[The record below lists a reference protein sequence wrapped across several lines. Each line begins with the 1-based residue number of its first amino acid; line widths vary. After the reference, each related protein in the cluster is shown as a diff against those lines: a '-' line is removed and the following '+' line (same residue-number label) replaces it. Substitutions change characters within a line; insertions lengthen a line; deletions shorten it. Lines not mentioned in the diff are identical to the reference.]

1 MKVQVKLLVVL
12 AAVIATALLFE
23 ILFVAIP
30 AAVSLF
36 SASVAQSWFDSL
48 TPADSMK
55 VNLIGKFMAYAVPA
69 MVPGLAA
76 VLIARRRAKQAN
88 AKAPDGL
95 RDQSRTRTRIAT
107 GAAVQVDSL
116 QA

>member
-23 ILFVAIP
+23 ILFVALP

-36 SASVAQSWFDSL
+36 SASVAQPWFDSL

-55 VNLIGKFMAYAVPA
+55 VKPIGKFMAYAVPA

-76 VLIARRRAKQAN
+76 VLIARRRAKQA
-88 AKAPDGL
+88 AAEAP
-95 RDQSRTRTRIAT
+95 
-107 GAAVQVDSL
+107 
-116 QA
+116 